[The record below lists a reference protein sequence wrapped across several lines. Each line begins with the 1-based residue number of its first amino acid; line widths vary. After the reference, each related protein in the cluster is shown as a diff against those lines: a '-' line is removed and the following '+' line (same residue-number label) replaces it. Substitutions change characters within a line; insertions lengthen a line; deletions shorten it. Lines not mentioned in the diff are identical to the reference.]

1 MSEKPSL
8 TYFSPKVEKR
18 KSTIDGRGLF
28 ARESIGLR
36 EIVVV
41 KGGYVLT
48 RAQRDQVGRVLGPS
62 EIQITDDLF
71 IGPTTRREREGGMIH
86 LNHSCEPNLGLQGQ
100 VVSVALRDIRA
111 GKELTADYAMTD
123 NEPYEM
129 TCRCGRPSCR
139 GTITGFDWRKPELQA
154 KYTGYFSWFIQ
165 RRIDQLGG
173 PASPHT
179 GPGR

>member
-1 MSEKPSL
+1 MESRKHI
-8 TYFSPKVEKR
+8 
-18 KSTIDGRGLF
+18 KSTKFSLIVTPPSSSPRRGKADEREAQLDLFFAKGGKAQKHDRRRGLF

-86 LNHSCEPNLGLQGQ
+86 LNPSCEPNLGLQGQ
-100 VVSVALRDIRA
+100 VVYVALRDI
-111 GKELTADYAMTD
+111 
-123 NEPYEM
+123 
-129 TCRCGRPSCR
+129 
-139 GTITGFDWRKPELQA
+139 
-154 KYTGYFSWFIQ
+154 
-165 RRIDQLGG
+165 
-173 PASPHT
+173 
-179 GPGR
+179 